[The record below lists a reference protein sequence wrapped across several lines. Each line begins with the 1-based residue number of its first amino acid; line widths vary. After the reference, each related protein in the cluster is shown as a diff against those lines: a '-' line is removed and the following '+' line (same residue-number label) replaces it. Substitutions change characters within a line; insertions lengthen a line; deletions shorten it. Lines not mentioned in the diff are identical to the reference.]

1 MIRPVA
7 RPSLFSH
14 WKRTGKAALVAADA
28 RLDYPALDERISRL
42 AAGLIERGGVRRGVV
57 VAVLLPNSVEFV
69 VAYYAIGRAG
79 GIVQPI
85 DERLLAGEV
94 EAMLSDSGAEGLIV
108 HGTLASRI
116 GRLHDEPGALRWMLG
131 VSLGGPGLES
141 WEDWCATA
149 PRDLAGPSLEDIA
162 ELMYTSGTA
171 GEPKGVM
178 RSHGNVLAA
187 SHNSITGLGHRTDDT
202 ILIMMPLSHSS
213 ALNSQ
218 MVPILQIGG
227 TVVLLERFSVRGALE
242 TIRAEKVTCMRAVPS
257 MLRALLTAPEFRDEA
272 LPSLR
277 RIINSSA
284 TIDRDTFV
292 ELKRR
297 FASIEI
303 MNSYGL
309 TEASTCTVLP
319 DGEVLRRP
327 ESIGV
332 PIEGVG
338 MTLRDPNGGEVAEG
352 GEGEIWVRGDH
363 VFAAYRGRPGLREQT
378 VRDGWLR
385 TGDLAHADAD
395 GYYYLHGRQDDMIDC
410 GGRKFAPLEV
420 EQTILEVDGVAEAA
434 VVGMPHRML
443 GQVAKAFVVPR
454 DGATVEPRAVIRH
467 CQSRLASYKV
477 PFAVDLIG
485 ALPRNSLG
493 KLVRRRLTEA
503 T

>member
-1 MIRPVA
+1 
-7 RPSLFSH
+7 
-14 WKRTGKAALVAADA
+14 
-28 RLDYPALDERISRL
+28 
-42 AAGLIERGGVRRGVV
+42 
-57 VAVLLPNSVEFV
+57 
-69 VAYYAIGRAG
+69 
-79 GIVQPI
+79 
-85 DERLLAGEV
+85 
-94 EAMLSDSGAEGLIV
+94 
-108 HGTLASRI
+108 
-116 GRLHDEPGALRWMLG
+116 
-131 VSLGGPGLES
+131 
-141 WEDWCATA
+141 
-149 PRDLAGPSLEDIA
+149 
-162 ELMYTSGTA
+162 
-171 GEPKGVM
+171 M
-178 RSHGNVLAA
+178 RSHRNVRAA
-187 SHNSITGLGHRTDDT
+187 VRNSIVGFGYRPRDV
-202 ILIMMPLSHSS
+202 ILIAMPLSHSS

-218 MVPILQIGG
+218 MLPILELGG
-227 TVVLLERFSVRGALE
+227 TLIVLERFATRPVLE
-242 TIRAEKVTCMRAVPS
+242 TIRAEGVTCMRAVPS
-257 MLRALLTAPEFRDEA
+257 MIKALLGAPDFRAAD

-277 RIINSSA
+277 LIVNSSA
-284 TIDRDTFV
+284 AIEPATFV
-292 ELKRR
+292 ALKQR
-297 FASIEI
+297 FAAIEV

-319 DGEVLRRP
+319 DAEALRRP
-327 ESIGV
+327 ASIGAA
-332 PIEGVG
+332 IDGVA
-338 MTLRDPNGGEVAEG
+338 MSVRDAAGREVAAGE
-352 GEGEIWVRGDH
+352 EGEIWVRGDH

-454 DGATVEPRAVIRH
+454 DGAIVEPRAVIRH